1 MRRKDIKARYDA
13 MMETAPYQG
22 YDGRGKG
29 IDVYV
34 CNKCG
39 HKFYSVYRDR
49 GVTPFTMACEGCGK
63 GTALHEY
70 TVPTREFDGRT
81 HVVHVWVRPT
91 FEEMMTL
98 PKSYREHILNGGL
111 ILLDVI
117 LEAGTIKGRMKTVTK
132 NVRMMLVGIYCDFK
146 YRFSKPNNNIK
157 DEE

>member
-49 GVTPFTMACEGCGK
+49 GVTPS
-63 GTALHEY
+63 
-70 TVPTREFDGRT
+70 DG
-81 HVVHVWVRPT
+81 
-91 FEEMMTL
+91 
-98 PKSYREHILNGGL
+98 
-111 ILLDVI
+111 
-117 LEAGTIKGRMKTVTK
+117 
-132 NVRMMLVGIYCDFK
+132 
-146 YRFSKPNNNIK
+146 
-157 DEE
+157 

>member
-63 GTALHEY
+63 GATESIY
-70 TVPTREFDGRT
+70 SMGV
-81 HVVHVWVRPT
+81 
-91 FEEMMTL
+91 
-98 PKSYREHILNGGL
+98 SYF
-111 ILLDVI
+111 
-117 LEAGTIKGRMKTVTK
+117 GT
-132 NVRMMLVGIYCDFK
+132 
-146 YRFSKPNNNIK
+146 
-157 DEE
+157 